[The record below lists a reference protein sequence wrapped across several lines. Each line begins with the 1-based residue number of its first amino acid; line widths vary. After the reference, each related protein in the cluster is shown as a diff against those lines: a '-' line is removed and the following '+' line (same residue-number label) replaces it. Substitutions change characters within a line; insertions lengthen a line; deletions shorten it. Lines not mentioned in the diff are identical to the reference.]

1 MSEEHGEG
9 TGSDQIRLARVLKFK
24 VVSTCDGKGL
34 FSPFLGVAYG
44 EQGLGTPSRTQI
56 QGRMNCGGIQP
67 QESVQSDGRADV
79 ISKVL
84 PFVCRHNHWNF
95 LKHGKLQVIRYG
107 RKLLG
112 LVFSALRPEAADS

>member
-1 MSEEHGEG
+1 MAG
-9 TGSDQIRLARVLKFK
+9 VLEFK
-24 VVSTCDGKGL
+24 VVSACDGKEL
-34 FSPFLGVAYG
+34 FSPFLGVACG

-56 QGRMNCGGIQP
+56 RGRMDCGGIQP

-84 PFVCRHNHWNF
+84 PFGCRHNHWDF
-95 LKHGKLQVIRYG
+95 LKHGKLQVTRYG

-112 LVFSALRPEAADS
+112 LVSSALRPEAADS

>member
-1 MSEEHGEG
+1 MREEPGEG

-24 VVSTCDGKGL
+24 EESARDGKGL
-34 FSPFLGVAYG
+34 FSPFLGVACR

-56 QGRMNCGGIQP
+56 QRRMDCGGIQP
-67 QESVQSDGRADV
+67 WESVQSDGRADV

-84 PFVCRHNHWNF
+84 PFGCRHNHWNF
-95 LKHGKLQVIRYG
+95 LKHGKLQVARYG

-112 LVFSALRPEAADS
+112 LVSSALRPEAADS